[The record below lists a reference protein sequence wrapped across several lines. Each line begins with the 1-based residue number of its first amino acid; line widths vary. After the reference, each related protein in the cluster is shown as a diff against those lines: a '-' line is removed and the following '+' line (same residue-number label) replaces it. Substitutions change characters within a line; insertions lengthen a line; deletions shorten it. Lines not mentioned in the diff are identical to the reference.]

1 MERHFIVVIWV
12 MINSKFDTACN
23 RLFALLLLSVSRF
36 HSLSPLCFARYY
48 NVLIGKR
55 VNVTF
60 WQRKSVANVLLGV
73 VEVDV
78 TYTKCPCLDITVIII
93 IIIII
98 IIINIVVIIY
108 FFFFFFWRPK
118 FFYGDHFTIEGRQ
131 KVTFWKSE
139 LGALVLCHNK
149 QQQQYFIIWQ

>member
-1 MERHFIVVIWV
+1 MERHFIVVIWM

-36 HSLSPLCFARYY
+36 HSLPPLCFARYY

-78 TYTKCPCLDITVIII
+78 TYTKCPRLDITV
-93 IIIII
+93 IIII

-108 FFFFFFWRPK
+108 FFFFFFGDQN
-118 FFYGDHFTIEGRQ
+118 FFMATILQ
-131 KVTFWKSE
+131 LKVGKR
-139 LGALVLCHNK
+139 
-149 QQQQYFIIWQ
+149 